1 MPTTINTFSPI
12 TLPEYHE
19 QANENIELYEGRAF
33 NVFEVN
39 KLASRSVERQ
49 NATYL
54 QKNVFKVITDTFVN
68 LSVFEPVEVSLD
80 KTQEWWDEYAE
91 DCEFQEFIKKAFK
104 RGSIC
109 GDALAVIYQESEGYY
124 KVKLIDNNIWEPVF
138 DSNNIEEEA
147 TTNILNYEYEID
159 KKKYIVQRIYNYDK
173 QNNKTTVE
181 LKVEYNNGEV
191 DFESIPDKIKQ
202 DFSLTKDV
210 SSNEVDGKLFFRFK
224 NEESLRN

>member
-80 KTQEWWDEYAE
+80 KTQGWWDEYAE

-159 KKKYIVQRIYNYDK
+159 KKKYIVQTMYNYDK

-181 LKVEYNNGEV
+181 LKVEHNNSEV